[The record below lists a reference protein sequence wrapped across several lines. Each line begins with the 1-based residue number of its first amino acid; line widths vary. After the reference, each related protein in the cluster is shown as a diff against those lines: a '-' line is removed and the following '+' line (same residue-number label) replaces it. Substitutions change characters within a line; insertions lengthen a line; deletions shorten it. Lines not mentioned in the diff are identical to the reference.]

1 MEGSETNA
9 TTVRRFLAHS
19 SGFIALAVREAWP
32 RLPRE
37 TYVIDVAKPTT
48 EEQRLAWQN
57 GVETDADSPALLAS
71 QFNLNIVEILQIAQA
86 AKADP
91 ETNRASPSTRVG
103 GPCPSRVP
111 RHHRPVAPSTA
122 AQRR

>member
-48 EEQRLAWQN
+48 DEQRLAWQN
-57 GVETDADSPALLAS
+57 VVETDADSPALLAS
-71 QFNLNIVEILQIAQA
+71 QFNLNIVDILQIAA
-86 AKADP
+86 AVKSDP
-91 ETNRASPSTRVG
+91 ATTGAPLSTRL
-103 GPCPSRVP
+103 RE
-111 RHHRPVAPSTA
+111 A
-122 AQRR
+122 